1 MGRKKSTRVSVYRK
15 YTDSFKRKVIEEY
28 LRVGNKSAIL
38 RKYNI
43 PYVSALQDWMRCM
56 AYTDH
61 WRQGESG
68 TFELSNSLPLSNKD
82 QKAEELQKRIRQLE
96 RQLEDEK
103 LRSEGYR
110 RMIKIAETE
119 LKIQIEKKPGTK

>member
-28 LRVGNKSAIL
+28 LRVGNKAAIL

-43 PYVSALQDWMRCM
+43 PSVSALQDWMRCM
-56 AYTDH
+56 EYTDY
-61 WRQGESG
+61 WRQGETC

-119 LKIQIEKKPGTK
+119 FKIQIEKKAGTK